1 MSSPSATSRVAV
13 AGSTVPTSL
22 LCRICSAPVLPCRIR
37 APDRFIVVVVRAEM
51 QFIGEEVET
60 RSRAS
65 VEARL
70 RGRMPRGARRVGQRL
85 RGEAP
90 RRRRYQDAVECG
102 SNAQESHHGK
112 RERRRRAGASRARE
126 KKGKIIAEVDE
137 LGYIEALDTDGT
149 GDDFEEDDINIDEI
163 YIKGDEKRTR
173 GPAFALRR
181 RYISPN
187 SDQHPLYDVGV
198 QLCSDEDDG
207 AEVYICCTKKE
218 EEETRTACSCKSMFR
233 RALKS
238 YHIVQNRNYWYLRN
252 DPDRVKEI
260 YMILKPNT

>member
-1 MSSPSATSRVAV
+1 MIYLSRPKQHAYVSGSTNLTTPLCQDEATTPTLIQRPVMSSPSATSRVAV
-13 AGSTVPTSL
+13 AGSTVPASL

-112 RERRRRAGASRARE
+112 RERGGEDSVVAAAASASASLGFAAWGTEGWWPVGIGEGFFSAVVFGNGGRCGSRSTMELAPSGAGHGGVRQRRG
-126 KKGKIIAEVDE
+126 
-137 LGYIEALDTDGT
+137 
-149 GDDFEEDDINIDEI
+149 
-163 YIKGDEKRTR
+163 
-173 GPAFALRR
+173 
-181 RYISPN
+181 
-187 SDQHPLYDVGV
+187 
-198 QLCSDEDDG
+198 G
-207 AEVYICCTKKE
+207 AEHV
-218 EEETRTACSCKSMFR
+218 R
-233 RALKS
+233 RG
-238 YHIVQNRNYWYLRN
+238 
-252 DPDRVKEI
+252 
-260 YMILKPNT
+260 

>member
-1 MSSPSATSRVAV
+1 MIYLSRPKQHAYVSGSTNLTTPLCQDEATTPTLIQRPVMSSPSATSRVAV
-13 AGSTVPTSL
+13 AGSTVPASL

-112 RERRRRAGASRARE
+112 RERGGEDSVVAAAAALAHPGPGGGRLCLRFARVRGVGNRGVVAGGDWGRFFLRGGVRQRREVWIEEHDGVGSVGGRPRWCAPAAGRRGARE
-126 KKGKIIAEVDE
+126 KRMSEAES
-137 LGYIEALDTDGT
+137 L
-149 GDDFEEDDINIDEI
+149 
-163 YIKGDEKRTR
+163 R
-173 GPAFALRR
+173 GGE
-181 RYISPN
+181 N
-187 SDQHPLYDVGV
+187 
-198 QLCSDEDDG
+198 
-207 AEVYICCTKKE
+207 
-218 EEETRTACSCKSMFR
+218 
-233 RALKS
+233 
-238 YHIVQNRNYWYLRN
+238 
-252 DPDRVKEI
+252 
-260 YMILKPNT
+260 